1 MTEFLEVAS
10 SDEFNIN
17 LSNQQPNSP
26 NMNVLDLGLFRA
38 IQSFQ
43 HQEAP
48 STVRW
53 FSQCNR

>member
-1 MTEFLEVAS
+1 MTEFLEVAT

-17 LSNQQPNSP
+17 LSDQQPNSP
-26 NMNVLDLGLFRA
+26 NMNVLDLGLFGA

-48 STVRW
+48 STVR
-53 FSQCNR
+53 